1 LSFYLINFN
10 LFIDLGIPIQ
20 PFIIVI
26 GQLSS
31 QKDILVYFDD
41 IKYKI
46 LTIQRAVDVV
56 FKIFHVFNLSYPPES
71 YNVWLFIQKLFYN
84 IHDKL
89 DQPQPLISLILAE
102 LCM

>member
-1 LSFYLINFN
+1 MSV
-10 LFIDLGIPIQ
+10 DLGLPIQ
-20 PFIIVI
+20 PFIIII
-26 GQLSS
+26 GQLSN

-71 YNVWLFIQKLFYN
+71 YMVWLFIQKLLYN
-84 IHDKL
+84 VHDAL
-89 DQPQPLISLILAE
+89 DQPQPLISLVLAE
-102 LCM
+102 LDM